1 MPDKLTILF
10 DRFAKLTFCPDQVY
24 VTKQCLALFLQAN
37 NLVNSSEYLKDSL
50 RHQTDGDYQ

>member
-24 VTKQCLALFLQAN
+24 VTKQCLALNLQAIYM
-37 NLVNSSEYLKDSL
+37 VNSSNFLPDSL
-50 RHQTDGDYQ
+50 RH